1 VDCEGGKGKGGQ
13 KIWVA
18 FPIIYT
24 STIGAEMRNNCHET
38 NVQATNQQPIHLN
51 TLTQFAG

>member
-24 STIGAEMRNNCHET
+24 PTIGAEMRNLTVMRRMCK
-38 NVQATNQQPIHLN
+38 QPIN
-51 TLTQFAG
+51 NQYT